1 MLTGQSATING
12 KVGDEL
18 IIESKTKKRTNQEV
32 FMRFLSKKLS
42 LGIISAVLMSVCLYG
57 VSYADII
64 PYSVIAPHEYQLPIG
79 DDIPNNGTTLLLS
92 YNTYRD
98 MSSGFKGDN
107 LHKQANSLFASVNK
121 LAHIFKIDG
130 VKDVGFLWEAV
141 LGAGNLTMK
150 NGNNLNGGT
159 GLIDAQTGLVAWIK
173 PTKNW
178 VSCLEYWMYI
188 PIGADNLS
196 SHSWN
201 HSFAYMTNVVFGN
214 FTFDGDFGYKIN
226 GDSRFAGVK
235 KQNGDVIFANGVWAY
250 KFIKQVEPFFKVDYL
265 YGRDGRN
272 VTTSEKIGSRYELA
286 IGYGN
291 QFYLSDRLSF
301 AAWYEQG
308 IAGRNIE
315 KTKAGY
321 IRAIWAF

>member
-1 MLTGQSATING
+1 MS
-12 KVGDEL
+12 
-18 IIESKTKKRTNQEV
+18 
-32 FMRFLSKKLS
+32 FLSKKLS

-98 MSSGFKGDN
+98 MSHGYKGVN
-107 LHKQANSLFASVNK
+107 TGANSLFASVNK

-141 LGAGNLTMK
+141 LGAGSLSLK
-150 NGNNLNGGT
+150 NGASGPLTSTSGT
-159 GLIDAQTGLVAWIK
+159 SGLIDAQTGLVAWIK

-178 VSCLEYWMYI
+178 VSCLEYWMFL
-188 PIGADNLS
+188 PIGSDALS

-201 HSFAYMTNVVFGN
+201 HSFAYMTNAVFGN
-214 FTFDGDFGYKIN
+214 FTFDGDFGYKIMGDAKFN
-226 GDSRFAGVK
+226 GFK
-235 KQNGDVIFANGVWAY
+235 TKQGDVIFANGVWAY
-250 KFIKQVEPFFKVDYL
+250 KFMKQVEPFFKVDYQ
-265 YGRDGRN
+265 YKRKGSSYEYA
-272 VTTSEKIGSRYELA
+272 TTTTTKVNSAYEVA

-291 QFYLSDRLSF
+291 QFYLSDKLSF
-301 AAWYEQG
+301 AMWYEQG
-308 IAGRNIE
+308 IAGKNMD

>member
-1 MLTGQSATING
+1 
-12 KVGDEL
+12 
-18 IIESKTKKRTNQEV
+18 
-32 FMRFLSKKLS
+32 MRFLSKKLS
-42 LGIISAVLMSVCLYG
+42 LGIISSVLACVCLGG
-57 VSYADII
+57 VSYAGII

-98 MSSGFKGDN
+98 MSHGYKGVN
-107 LHKQANSLFASVNK
+107 TGANSMFASVNK

-141 LGAGNLTMK
+141 LGAANLTMK
-150 NGNNLNGGT
+150 NGNALHGGT

-178 VSCLEYWMYI
+178 VSCLEYWMYL
-188 PIGADNLS
+188 PIGADSLS

-201 HSFAYMTNVVFGN
+201 HSFAYMTNVVFDN
-214 FTFDGDFGYKIN
+214 FTFDGDFGYKIMGESKYN
-226 GDSRFAGVK
+226 GVNTE
-235 KQNGDVIFANGVWAY
+235 QGDVIFANGVWAY
-250 KFIKQVEPFFKVDYL
+250 KFMKQVEPFFKVDYQYQL
-265 YGRDGRN
+265 KSHVVGSS
-272 VTTSEKIGSRYELA
+272 VKTSNYELA
-286 IGYGN
+286 LGYGN
-291 QFYLSDRLSF
+291 QFYLSDKLSF
-301 AAWYEQG
+301 AIWYEQG
-308 IAGRNIE
+308 VAGRNLD

>member
-1 MLTGQSATING
+1 MHF
-12 KVGDEL
+12 V
-18 IIESKTKKRTNQEV
+18 
-32 FMRFLSKKLS
+32 SKKKCFGFVIAALVCIS
-42 LGIISAVLMSVCLYG
+42 LCG
-57 VSYADII
+57 VAFKADAGII

-79 DDIPNNGTTLLLS
+79 DEIPNNGTTLLLS

-98 MSSGFKGDN
+98 MSSGYKGVN
-107 LHKQANSLFASVNK
+107 TGANSLFASVNK

-141 LGAGNLTMK
+141 LGAGNLTLK
-150 NGNNLNGGT
+150 NGNALKGGT

-178 VSCLEYWMYI
+178 VSCLEYWMFL
-188 PIGADNLS
+188 PIGADSLS

-214 FTFDGDFGYKIN
+214 FTFDGDFGYKIM
-226 GDSRFAGVK
+226 GDSRYDGVK
-235 KQNGDVIFANGVWAY
+235 TKQGDVIFANGVWAY
-250 KFIKQVEPFFKVDYL
+250 KFVKQVEPFFKVDYQ
-265 YGRDGRN
+265 YQRKGHI
-272 VTTSEKIGSRYELA
+272 VSPSSAKVGSNYEVAL
-286 IGYGN
+286 GYGN
-291 QFYLSDRLSF
+291 QFYLSDKLSF
-301 AAWYEQG
+301 AIWYEQG
-308 IAGRNIE
+308 VAGRNLD